1 MSSTVTFSATTP
13 KSKVV
18 KSSPQGP
25 RKPKAKATA
34 PTSVEMVEL
43 AARFKT
49 DFEALLQS
57 VKTFEDF
64 ELDLNT
70 VTVRV
75 SKKKALTEAEIK
87 AKEAK
92 KLESIAVRHFT
103 KRVKDINWE
112 DETDIEKETPEFI
125 KEYKEY
131 KQFLFD
137 FPPGSAE
144 YKARAVEEYNLY
156 LEEKAEKKA
165 MKAIKKPS
173 NVPYHIYL
181 KEENPKGKTMWA
193 AMSEEAKTEW
203 ATANPAAEDDD
214 RKPEA
219 RFIAAHVT
227 ATMSAWKDLP
237 LAEKIKYAPS
247 TSSDD
252 SEIGDGDEM
261 EM

>member
-1 MSSTVTFSATTP
+1 MSSTVTFSAKSTP

-70 VTVRV
+70 VKVRV
-75 SKKKALTEAEIK
+75 TKKMPLTEAEIE

-92 KLESIAVRHFT
+92 KRESIAVRHFT
-103 KRVKDINWE
+103 KRVKDIDWE
-112 DETDIEKETPEFI
+112 DETDIEKQTPEFI
-125 KEYKEY
+125 KEY

-156 LEEKAEKKA
+156 LEEKADKKA

-247 TSSDD
+247 TSTSDD

-261 EM
+261 EE